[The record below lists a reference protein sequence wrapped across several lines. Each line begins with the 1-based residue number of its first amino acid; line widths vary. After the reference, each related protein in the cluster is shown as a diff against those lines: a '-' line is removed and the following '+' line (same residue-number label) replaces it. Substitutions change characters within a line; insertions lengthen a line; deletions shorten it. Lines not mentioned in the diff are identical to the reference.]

1 MLKTLLLF
9 FITALMELLG
19 CFLPYMWLRQH
30 GSVWLLP
37 IAALCLLAF
46 VYLLSLHPEASGRV
60 YAAYGGVYVISALL
74 WLRLVDKIA
83 LSFTDMLGAAVIL
96 GGVLLIIA
104 PWQSH

>member
-1 MLKTLLLF
+1 MLKTLILF
-9 FITALMELLG
+9 FATALMELLG
-19 CFLPYMWLRQH
+19 CFLPYVWLRQH

-37 IAALCLLAF
+37 IAALCLIAF
-46 VYLLSLHPEASGRV
+46 VYLLSLHPVASGRV

-74 WLRLVDKIA
+74 WLRWVDKIA
-83 LSFTDMLGAAVIL
+83 LSATDWLGAAVIL